1 MSAPPSNSR
10 RSGSPVQEEQL
21 TERFSLVWPSLAERI
36 EQRDRALGEVADIPR
51 HEGEPLDLRR
61 SGNQHVGL
69 TPGRASG
76 GQAPTQLA
84 GDRRNLGGDRAN
96 VAMIPQERVEPG
108 LDSGVRSPRQA
119 EVNLLQRDHTEG
131 HSR

>member
-51 HEGEPLDLRR
+51 HEGQPLDLRR
-61 SGNQHVGL
+61 SGDQHVGL
-69 TPGRASG
+69 TSGRASG
-76 GQAPTQLA
+76 SQAATHLA
-84 GDRRNLGGDRAN
+84 GGRRNLRGDGAN
-96 VAMIPQERVEPG
+96 VAVIPQERVEPR
-108 LDSGVRSPRQA
+108 LDLGVRSPRQT
-119 EVNLLQRDHTEG
+119 ELNLLQG
-131 HSR
+131 